1 MNQSA
6 DKSIQ
11 RTSDRIEQ
19 TNNKVNIEVDSDV
32 QNDIN
37 HQQYYVTP
45 NKDRMKRL
53 NKNINRDLITKHT
66 KSK

>member
-37 HQQYYVTP
+37 YQQYYVTP